1 MIFSCMV
8 KYQTNL
14 QGLLDLLLF
23 TFISQ
28 EK

>member
-23 TFISQ
+23 TFTSQ